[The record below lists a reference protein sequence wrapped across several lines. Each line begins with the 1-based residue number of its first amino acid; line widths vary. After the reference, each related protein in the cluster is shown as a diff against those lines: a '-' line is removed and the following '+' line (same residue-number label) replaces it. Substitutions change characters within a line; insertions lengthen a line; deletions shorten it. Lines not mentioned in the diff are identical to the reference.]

1 MLRVLHSGE
10 FFGELGLLHDTR
22 RSADVVA
29 VTYVDTYLL
38 TRAAFTASLE
48 DHPEQLEEIR
58 LAATAHTYARQD
70 PLRQQDQQQ
79 QQQLQ
84 QQQQQQQQQQ
94 EQHLAGE
101 RLSQTRLERYIN
113 DTSVVSRPT
122 ARPPTLFP
130 LPPKETRPCI
140 SARPARPARPAPRAR
155 SPHRSRAPAG

>member
-79 QQQLQ
+79 LQQRQEQQL
-84 QQQQQQQQQQ
+84 Q

-113 DTSVVSRPT
+113 DTTVVSRPT

-130 LPPKETRPCI
+130 LPHPLPPGQLNRQERRSSI
-140 SARPARPARPAPRAR
+140 LRAFSK
-155 SPHRSRAPAG
+155 SP

>member
-79 QQQLQ
+79 L
-84 QQQQQQQQQQ
+84 Q

-101 RLSQTRLERYIN
+101 RRSQTRLERYIN
-113 DTSVVSRPT
+113 DTTVVSRPT

-130 LPPKETRPCI
+130 LPPKETRPRI
-140 SARPARPARPAPRAR
+140 SARPARPAPRAR